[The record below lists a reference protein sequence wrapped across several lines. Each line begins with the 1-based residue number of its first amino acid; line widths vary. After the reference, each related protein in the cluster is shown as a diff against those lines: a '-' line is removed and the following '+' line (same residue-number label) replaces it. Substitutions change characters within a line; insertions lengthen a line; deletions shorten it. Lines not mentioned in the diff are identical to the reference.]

1 MNEKR
6 NGALDRYPIEKTRA
20 GRPSVT
26 VKEDGA
32 VIFYLYAPAAK
43 IVQVAGLGGYFTNK
57 KIDLMP
63 DGQGGFFAEVQD
75 FHWGM
80 HYYFWYVDGVRICN
94 PYAGISYGCFAAIN
108 TFEVQEK
115 NVDFYFAKDI
125 PHGTVSICKYVSKVS
140 SHLKECY
147 VYTPYGYE
155 EGDERYPVLYLQH
168 GVGES
173 ETGYEAP
180 SEEEDLVIDMHSEEY
195 CGMISRSL
203 LQLGNPYRIRKAIE
217 KSKAGKEVT
226 LAYIGGSIT
235 QGAGAIPIHTE
246 CYAYK
251 SFQLFQNRFSTQN
264 NVRFIKAGVGG
275 TPSELGMIRFD
286 RDVLREGERPDIV
299 VIEFAVNDEG
309 DETKGVCYE
318 SLVRKVL
325 KLPWKPAVVLLF
337 SVFANDWNL
346 QERLRPVG
354 DLYDLPM
361 VSIRDAVTPQF
372 SLKCGEGRILSKNQF
387 FYDIFHPNNTGHTI
401 MADCLQYLFERCD
414 AAEPARVGTFVEGM
428 TEEQIL
434 SGKLSG
440 PAVIGADFE
449 RIFLLDKKNR
459 YVGAKIRAGSFTS
472 TDIELQSVE
481 MDGSLTQTPEFPYN
495 WMYDGSRL
503 QMAGF
508 EMEITCK
515 SLFLIFKD
523 SGETDVGKA
532 NVFVNDVYCM
542 TADPHKN
549 NWLHCNAVLLF
560 WETESRSHKV
570 RIAVT
575 EEDRNKKFTILGFGY
590 TI

>member
-1 MNEKR
+1 M
-6 NGALDRYPIEKTRA
+6 
-20 GRPSVT
+20 
-26 VKEDGA
+26 
-32 VIFYLYAPAAK
+32 
-43 IVQVAGLGGYFTNK
+43 
-57 KIDLMP
+57 
-63 DGQGGFFAEVQD
+63 
-75 FHWGM
+75 
-80 HYYFWYVDGVRICN
+80 
-94 PYAGISYGCFAAIN
+94 
-108 TFEVQEK
+108 
-115 NVDFYFAKDI
+115 
-125 PHGTVSICKYVSKVS
+125 
-140 SHLKECY
+140 
-147 VYTPYGYE
+147 
-155 EGDERYPVLYLQH
+155 
-168 GVGES
+168 
-173 ETGYEAP
+173 
-180 SEEEDLVIDMHSEEY
+180 
-195 CGMISRSL
+195 
-203 LQLGNPYRIRKAIE
+203 
-217 KSKAGKEVT
+217 
-226 LAYIGGSIT
+226 
-235 QGAGAIPIHTE
+235 
-246 CYAYK
+246 
-251 SFQLFQNRFSTQN
+251 
-264 NVRFIKAGVGG
+264 
-275 TPSELGMIRFD
+275 
-286 RDVLREGERPDIV
+286 
-299 VIEFAVNDEG
+299 
-309 DETKGVCYE
+309 
-318 SLVRKVL
+318 
-325 KLPWKPAVVLLF
+325 
-337 SVFANDWNL
+337 
-346 QERLRPVG
+346 
-354 DLYDLPM
+354 
-361 VSIRDAVTPQF
+361 
-372 SLKCGEGRILSKNQF
+372 LSKNQF